1 MANASRV
8 GGAVAVAPW
17 AVGQPVM
24 RMAPAGQP
32 AQHGQAER
40 GAATAAARDG
50 GGTGRVLIV
59 DDDPSI
65 LRMLRLVFLAD
76 GYEVTTARNGEEA
89 LEALGASHPGAIV
102 LDLEMPVMDGREFFR
117 ELRARGD
124 QTPVLILSAY
134 GAELARRE
142 LKAEAFVSKP
152 FEPDYLV
159 QEVEKLLE
167 RA

>member
-1 MANASRV
+1 MFHAS
-8 GGAVAVAPW
+8 
-17 AVGQPVM
+17 
-24 RMAPAGQP
+24 
-32 AQHGQAER
+32 
-40 GAATAAARDG
+40 
-50 GGTGRVLIV
+50 VLVV
-59 DDDPSI
+59 DDDAAI
-65 LRMLRLVFLAD
+65 ARLVRLALRASGFD
-76 GYEVTTARNGEEA
+76 AITAANGAEA
-89 LEALGASHPGAIV
+89 LRRLDDHDADLIV